1 VYKEGG
7 GASAQES
14 RPRCVRALHPRRTHD
29 CTAASYSTAIAC
41 ATANRGPGFINP
53 ALSASAPGDLPRC
66 SFFVMRLGR
75 VYPRAPPR
83 RGALTRL
90 TRVISR
96 ERAARGAIA
105 FHRCRV
111 PSRAPLPVCVR
122 ESRVLKWGERHA
134 ASACALKSDATHDID
149 VTRADAPK
157 RSCASLCAIGGAR
170 SASRAVSH
178 DVTRGIGD

>member
-1 VYKEGG
+1 MGRQREKVDPV
-7 GASAQES
+7 AFA
-14 RPRCVRALHPRRTHD
+14 RCIRVGHMTVPRR
-29 CTAASYSTAIAC
+29 
-41 ATANRGPGFINP
+41 ATRPNRERSKSRSWSHRPGTLC
-53 ALSASAPGDLPRC
+53 LSARGSSPV
-66 SFFVMRLGR
+66 FVCAIDRLKTFR
-75 VYPRAPPR
+75 SRSSTSRTTTTPSPDQSDRAR
-83 RGALTRL
+83 
-90 TRVISR
+90 
-96 ERAARGAIA
+96 ARGARRCL

-134 ASACALKSDATHDID
+134 ASACALKSDAAHDID